1 MTGATGVIGRRVIP
15 QLLAAGHEV
24 TAIGRT
30 AEKRKALNRAGA
42 VAVDVSLFDV
52 ATLSRAVAGH
62 DIVINL
68 ATRIPPSSRTFL
80 PGAWRENSRIRRVG
94 SSNLTA
100 AALSGGAKHFIQ
112 ESFAPIY
119 GDGGDEWLDENAA
132 IEPARYNAA
141 VVDAEAA
148 AARFAGNGRTGVA
161 LRFAFFYGPD
171 SGFLIDMI
179 RYIRK
184 GLAPAFGSPQGFISS
199 ISHDDAAS
207 AVMAALEV
215 PSGVYNVADDQPV
228 RRRQFYDSLAEALG
242 VKPPRF
248 PPAWLARVFGSIG
261 DTLARSQRISNRK
274 FRQSSSWSPSIPS
287 VTQAWPVVLG
297 EVRSQ

>member
-1 MTGATGVIGRRVIP
+1 VA
-15 QLLAAGHEV
+15 
-24 TAIGRT
+24 
-30 AEKRKALNRAGA
+30 
-42 VAVDVSLFDV
+42 AVDVSLFDRE
-52 ATLSRAVAGH
+52 ALSRVVAGH

-100 AALSGGAKHFIQ
+100 AALSGGVERFIQ

-119 GDGGDEWLDENAA
+119 SDGGDDWLDENAP
-132 IEPARYNAA
+132 IKPARYNAA

-148 AARFAGNGRTGVA
+148 AARFAGSGRMGVA

-184 GLAPAFGSPQGFISS
+184 GLAPAFGSPHGFISS

-207 AVMAALEV
+207 AVMVALEV
-215 PSGVYNVADDQPV
+215 PSGLYNVADDEPV
-228 RRRQFYDSLAEALG
+228 RRREFYDSLAEALG
-242 VKPPRF
+242 VKPPGF
-248 PPAWLARVFGSIG
+248 PPAWLAGIFGSIG

-274 FRQSSSWSPSIPS
+274 FRHSSTWSPSVPS

-297 EVRSQ
+297 QLRSQ